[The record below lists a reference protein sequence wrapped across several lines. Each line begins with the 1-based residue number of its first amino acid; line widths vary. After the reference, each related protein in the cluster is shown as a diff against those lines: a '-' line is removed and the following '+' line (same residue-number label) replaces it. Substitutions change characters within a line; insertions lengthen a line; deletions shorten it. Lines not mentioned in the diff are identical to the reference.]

1 MKAAKL
7 ERSRRRSVIE
17 LQGSGGILEQEMI
30 SSPSNK
36 SPSPIRDSNLTI
48 SLESASDWQQKMNR
62 EGILEEVVEDA
73 LVLED
78 QKAAA
83 TKALNALADK
93 TGMIQAKAVAY
104 DERLRTMKTFFII
117 QSICGLFL
125 AGVILHIHSAGSY
138 AIVSEISYL
147 STFLVMVA
155 TILLVCVV
163 GGSVSDVLPVMGKW
177 PEMVKFYSG
186 EIQHALLLLQGA
198 LEGTSEDISDVE
210 SLDAFSL
217 PREQWAEPDATAF
230 MVRSKSY
237 VTDKKK
243 QPSAPALFKLIAV
256 DMCEVPTDKT
266 RNIAAHPRNRVAKMR
281 EKNDHRFVFVFS
293 FLIPGPPFLAYTAYW
308 EVDRRLIE
316 TDKTAFGR
324 VARPFFFGDSDEF
337 RNERFKFL
345 PKVVEGNFAIK
356 MAVKDTPVLMGKK
369 LTQYYFRGDN
379 YFEIDVDISS
389 SSVARSVTGLVIGY
403 ARTLVI
409 DMALCIEGTNEDEL
423 PEVVIGTCSAVNVDV
438 LCAKEM

>member
-1 MKAAKL
+1 MEVAGA
-7 ERSRRRSVIE
+7 VAVYV
-17 LQGSGGILEQEMI
+17 QWW
-30 SSPSNK
+30 N
-36 SPSPIRDSNLTI
+36 
-48 SLESASDWQQKMNR
+48 ESAQGEWVWRVCESVFQN
-62 EGILEEVVEDA
+62 A
-73 LVLED
+73 LVGGE
-78 QKAAA
+78 Q
-83 TKALNALADK
+83 LNASCAWFE
-93 TGMIQAKAVAY
+93 T
-104 DERLRTMKTFFII
+104 DEV
-117 QSICGLFL
+117 Q
-125 AGVILHIHSAGSY
+125 
-138 AIVSEISYL
+138 
-147 STFLVMVA
+147 
-155 TILLVCVV
+155 
-163 GGSVSDVLPVMGKW
+163 D
-177 PEMVKFYSG
+177 
-186 EIQHALLLLQGA
+186 
-198 LEGTSEDISDVE
+198 
-210 SLDAFSL
+210 
-217 PREQWAEPDATAF
+217 
-230 MVRSKSY
+230 
-237 VTDKKK
+237 
-243 QPSAPALFKLIAV
+243 
-256 DMCEVPTDKT
+256 
-266 RNIAAHPRNRVAKMR
+266 
-281 EKNDHRFVFVFS
+281 